1 MELNM
6 VTYSKNE
13 MVGIT
18 QLGKSLG
25 AYLDK
30 INNKTLSKLTIIRRN
45 KPEAVLIDIDEYE
58 KLQRA
63 YDLLEQKEIE
73 NILSNMTKEEK
84 KVSHPKI
91 IEFEI

>member
-1 MELNM
+1 M
-6 VTYSKNE
+6 VTYNKNE
-13 MVGIT
+13 LVGIT
-18 QLGKSLG
+18 ELGKSLG

-30 INNKTLSKLTIIRRN
+30 INNKTFSKLAIIRRN

-73 NILSNMTKEEK
+73 DILSNMSKEDKE
-84 KVSHPKI
+84 VSHSKI
-91 IEFEI
+91 VEFEI